1 MERNT
6 LSYINHFSHYIK
18 PGAKRVAFSRY
29 SDDVDVTSFENPN
42 GDIVVVVLNRTNESR
57 PAGIRVNDTVAQLN
71 MPPMSIMTGVIN

>member
-18 PGAKRVAFSRY
+18 PGSKRVAIIRY
-29 SDDVDVTSFENPN
+29 SYVVDFTSFENTN
-42 GDIVVVVLNRTNESR
+42 GDIVVLVLNKTNEIR

>member
-42 GDIVVVVLNRTNESR
+42 GDIVVKYLNS
-57 PAGIRVNDTVAQLN
+57 GK
-71 MPPMSIMTGVIN
+71 